1 MKDIASQRNIT
12 SEKLSLI
19 IDGKCSNKNT
29 LIDNFSSLKS
39 SNESSITFFSDR
51 KLIDD
56 LKHTKAKVV
65 ILKQEDASLRK
76 GEWIIV
82 DDPYLAFSKV
92 ANFFLENDIFKASV
106 DVNVS
111 LGLNTNISSDCY
123 IGPFNSIGN
132 NSKICSKVFIASN
145 VSIGNNV
152 IIHEGSKLHPNVTIG
167 NDVVIGKNCEI
178 FSSASIGTDGFG
190 YAQDSNHIWNKVPQ
204 IGSVVIKDN
213 VDIGSNTTIDRGT
226 IDNTI
231 INSGVKI
238 DNQVQVG
245 HNCFIDENTIIAGC
259 VGIAGSTKI
268 GKNCKIGGAAM
279 ILGHLEINDN
289 ITISPGTMITKSLN
303 KSNNKYTAIMPF
315 MEHKDWLKM
324 ATKLKQ
330 KGNQDDG

>member
-1 MKDIASQRNIT
+1 MGDIT

-19 IDGKCSNKNT
+19 INGKCSNKDIV
-29 LIDNFSSLKS
+29 IDNFSSLKS

-56 LKHTKAKVV
+56 LKTTKAKVV
-65 ILKQEDASLRK
+65 ILKQEDLSLRK
-76 GEWIIV
+76 GDWIVV

-92 ANFFLENDIFKASV
+92 ANFFLKNNIFQPYI
-106 DVNVS
+106 DLNVN
-111 LGLNTNISSDCY
+111 LGINTDISSDCY

-132 NSKICSKVFIASN
+132 NSIIGQQAFITSN
-145 VSIGNNV
+145 ISIGSNV
-152 IIHEGSKLHPNVTIG
+152 IIGEGSKLHPNVTIG
-167 NDVVIGKNCEI
+167 DDVVIGKNCEI
-178 FSSASIGTDGFG
+178 FANASIGTDGFG
-190 YAQDSNHIWNKVPQ
+190 YAQDSNQVWNKIPQ
-204 IGSVVIKDN
+204 IGSVVIHDN

-231 INSGVKI
+231 VNSGVKI

-245 HNCFIDENTIIAGC
+245 HNCYIDENTIIAGC
-259 VGIAGSTKI
+259 VGIAGSTRI

-315 MEHKDWLKM
+315 MEHKEWLKL
-324 ATKLKQ
+324 ATKLRGKQ
-330 KGNQDDG
+330 K

>member
-1 MKDIASQRNIT
+1 MKDIASQGDIT
-12 SEKLSLI
+12 SEKLCLI
-19 IDGKCSNKNT
+19 IDGKCSNKNI
-29 LIDNFSSLKS
+29 LIDNFSSLQS

-56 LKHTKAKVV
+56 LSHTKAKVV
-65 ILKQEDASLRK
+65 ILKKEDVPLRK
-76 GEWIIV
+76 GDWIVV

-92 ANFFLENDIFKASV
+92 ANLFLKDDVFEASV
-106 DVNVS
+106 DSNLN
-111 LGLNTNISSDCY
+111 LGLNTNISPDCF
-123 IGPFNSIGN
+123 IGPFNSIGD
-132 NSKICSKVFIASN
+132 NSEICRR
-145 VSIGNNV
+145 VSISSNISIGKNV
-152 IIHEGSKLHPNVTIG
+152 IINEGTKLHPNVTIG

-178 FSSASIGTDGFG
+178 FSNASIGTDGFG
-190 YAQDSNHIWNKVPQ
+190 YAQDSDQIWHKIPQ
-204 IGSVVIKDN
+204 MGSVVIGDD

-245 HNCFIDENTIIAGC
+245 HNCFIDKNTIIAGC

-279 ILGHLEINDN
+279 ILGHLQINDN

-303 KSNNKYTAIMPF
+303 KSNIKYTAIMPF
-315 MEHKDWLKM
+315 MEHKEWLKM

-330 KGNQDDG
+330 KGK